1 MWGNAA
7 VTLLCG
13 VCVRVV
19 WEHLPLTSHPN
30 TTDHNIVDASPP
42 PPILVSIADRPMNHP
57 I

>member
-19 WEHLPLTSHPN
+19 WELLPLTSHPN
-30 TTDHNIVDASPP
+30 TTDHNIVDASTP